1 MGEES
6 ISELCRRF
14 GISRKTGY
22 KRINRFK
29 EYGYDGLGDRSS
41 APHSHP
47 NATSPEVARQLIEA
61 KRAHPTWGP
70 KKLVAW
76 LRAEAAE
83 APWPAPSTAGAILDR
98 AGLVK
103 RRRRRRST
111 APWSEPF
118 IEAVDANDV
127 WCIDF
132 KGWFRTGDG
141 KRVDPAYR
149 AGCGVALPAG
159 MRRSGPAEDISG
171 APGARQVVSGV
182 RPAADDPHGQRPAVR
197 QRRTGRADDS
207 VDLVGQA
214 GDHPGAHRTR
224 PPRAERQTGAVSQNA
239 Q

>member
-22 KRINRFK
+22 KRINRFR
-29 EYGYDGLGDRSS
+29 EYGYEGLGDRSS

-76 LRAEAAE
+76 LRAGTPE
-83 APWPAPSTAGAILDR
+83 APWPAPSTAGAILDN

-118 IEAVDANDV
+118 IQAVDANDV
-127 WCIDF
+127 WCMDF

-141 KRVDPAYR
+141 KRVDPLTVQDAASRYLLAC
-149 AGCGVALPAG
+149 AGLDAPRTPQVRRVIDRVFREYGLPRTIRTTA
-159 MRRSGPAEDISG
+159 RPSPASWE
-171 APGARQVVSGV
+171 A
-182 RPAADDPHGQRPAVR
+182 
-197 QRRTGRADDS
+197 
-207 VDLVGQA
+207 
-214 GDHPGAHRTR
+214 
-224 PPRAERQTGAVSQNA
+224 
-239 Q
+239 